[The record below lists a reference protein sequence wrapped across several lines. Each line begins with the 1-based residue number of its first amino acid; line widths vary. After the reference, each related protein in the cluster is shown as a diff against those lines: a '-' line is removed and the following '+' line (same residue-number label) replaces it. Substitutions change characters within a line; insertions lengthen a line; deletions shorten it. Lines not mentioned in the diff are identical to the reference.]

1 MLNWHTFLVNNL
13 VPVTI
18 GNILG
23 AAVFVAAFYWFT
35 YVRGSHIQAAAAA
48 PAPDATSL
56 REALVRR
63 AFAENCPAFQSCPA
77 VAGAEKKLE
86 KPDVVGTGR

>member
-23 AAVFVAAFYWFT
+23 AAIFVAAFYWFT
-35 YVRGSHIQAAAAA
+35 YVRGSQSQAAVAV
-48 PAPDATSL
+48 PAPEATSPS
-56 REALVRR
+56 EALIRR
-63 AFAENCPAFQSCPA
+63 AFAENCPAFQSCRA
-77 VAGAEKKLE
+77 VAGVAAKQE
-86 KPDVVGTGR
+86 KPDLVGISG